1 MSEEEIKLK
10 WKVFEKKGKDM
21 HMLENLCIFIAKK
34 ENRLIT
40 EFKEI
45 AEGNIMFVV
54 GVGGGGMQCS
64 KCYQYSAVNPSTSEP
79 LPFNLTAHG
88 HCKVRAKEC

>member
-54 GVGGGGMQCS
+54 GVGGGGCS
-64 KCYQYSAVNPSTSEP
+64 VPSAINILQSTHLPVNLYLST
-79 LPFNLTAHG
+79 
-88 HCKVRAKEC
+88 

>member
-1 MSEEEIKLK
+1 MKLK
-10 WKVFEKKGKDM
+10 WKVFWKKGKDL

-45 AEGNIMFVV
+45 VEGNIMFVV
-54 GVGGGGMQCS
+54 GGQCS
-64 KCYQYSAVNPSTSEP
+64 KHYQYSAVNTSTSEP
-79 LPFNLTAHG
+79 LPSNLTAHD